1 MLSQAMM
8 GGLYIAA
15 AFTAIGLI
23 SLPLGYLAYMH
34 FEGYRFKNDDGR

>member
-1 MLSQAMM
+1 MLSQAIK
-8 GGLYIAA
+8 GAIYIAS